1 MDILDIKGFKM
12 KKGFS
17 LIEIGIVMIVI
28 GILIAAV
35 MKGKDVIKSAE
46 IKQHNQTFL
55 NKWVSVATTHF
66 DKVGYNITGSSA
78 SGSMGVADG
87 FADTNV
93 STVYGCNDL
102 IDFAQKAGINLST
115 VIATNTGSPCRK
127 TIAGEF
133 SGDVEVA
140 VGFENFIVTSTE
152 ENATRRNFV
161 LFFNVPG
168 DVALAFDRLID
179 SQADTQAG
187 KVLVL
192 EAYTTAKVSGDL
204 LDDNLSQDSNGSTAI
219 ATANLNATDLH
230 TVGVILEH

>member
-1 MDILDIKGFKM
+1 MKM

-66 DKVGYNITGSSA
+66 DKLGYNMTGSSS
-78 SGSMGVADG
+78 SGSMGVANG
-87 FADTNV
+87 SADNNV

-102 IDFAQKAGINLST
+102 VDFAKKAGINLSS

-127 TIAGEF
+127 TISGEF
-133 SGDVEVA
+133 SGDVNVA
-140 VGFENFIVTSTE
+140 VGFDNFKITSTE
-152 ENATRRNFV
+152 ENASRRNFV

-168 DVALAFDRLID
+168 DITLAFDRLID

-187 KVLVL
+187 KVVVIK
-192 EAYTTAKVSGDL
+192 AYSAEKSSSDIYTDL
-204 LDDNLSQDSNGSTAI
+204 NTSDDNVTAI
-219 ATANLNATDLH
+219 SNINATDLH

>member
-1 MDILDIKGFKM
+1 M

-35 MKGKDVIKSAE
+35 MNGKDIIKSAE

-55 NKWVSVATTHF
+55 GKWVSIATTHY
-66 DKVGYNITGSSA
+66 DKLGYNMTGSSMR
-78 SGSMGVADG
+78 GSMGVADG

-102 IDFAQKAGINLST
+102 VDFAKKAGINLNT
-115 VIATNTGSPCRK
+115 VISSNTGSPCRK
-127 TIAGEF
+127 TISGEF

-140 VGFENFIVTSTE
+140 VGFENLVVTSDE
-152 ENATRRNFV
+152 ENASRRNFV

-168 DVALAFDRLID
+168 DIALAFDRLKD
-179 SQADTQAG
+179 SQANTKSG

-192 EAYTTAKVSGDL
+192 AAYSSAKTSGDL
-204 LDDNLSQDSNGSTAI
+204 LDDNLSTDSNGTI
-219 ATANLNATDLH
+219 ALGNDEVSATNLH

>member
-1 MDILDIKGFKM
+1 M

-35 MKGKDVIKSAE
+35 MNGKDIIKSAE

-55 NKWVSVATTHF
+55 SKWVAVATTHY
-66 DKVGYNITGSSA
+66 DKIGYNMSGSSA
-78 SGSMGVADG
+78 SGSMSVADG
-87 FADTNV
+87 FADTTV
-93 STVYGCNDL
+93 SGVYGCDGL
-102 IDFAQKAGINLST
+102 VDFAKKAGINLNT
-115 VIATNTGSPCRK
+115 VISTNTGSPCRK
-127 TIAGEF
+127 TISGEF

-140 VGFENFIVTSTE
+140 VGLENLVVTSDE
-152 ENATRRNFV
+152 ENLSRRNFV

-168 DVALAFDRLID
+168 DIALAFDRLKD
-179 SQADTQAG
+179 SQANTQSG

-192 EAYTTAKVSGDL
+192 DSYSTAKKSGDL
-204 LDDNLSQDSNGSTAI
+204 LDDNLSTNSTGVVALGNADI
-219 ATANLNATDLH
+219 NATNLH

>member
-1 MDILDIKGFKM
+1 MKM

-35 MKGKDVIKSAE
+35 MKGRDVIKSAE

-55 NKWVSVATTHF
+55 NKWVGVATTHF
-66 DKVGYNITGSSA
+66 DKLGYNLTGSSS

-102 IDFAQKAGINLST
+102 VNFAKKAGINLNT
-115 VIATNTGSPCRK
+115 VISTNTGSPCRK
-127 TIAGEF
+127 IISGEF

-140 VGFENFIVTSTE
+140 VGFENFKVTSTE
-152 ENATRRNFV
+152 ENASRRNFV

-168 DVALAFDRLID
+168 DVVLAFDRLVD
-179 SQADTQAG
+179 SQADTQSG
-187 KVLVL
+187 KVLAL
-192 EAYTTAKVSGDL
+192 QSYTTAKVSGSLTDN
-204 LDDNLSQDSNGSTAI
+204 NLSADSNSITAI
-219 ATANLNATDLH
+219 ATADLNATDLH